1 MELDEIDQQI
11 VALLR
16 ENARRSFQDIGSR
29 VALSAPAVKRRVDRL
44 EQAGVIRGYSAVL
57 DHVALGWTTHAV
69 VSLFCEGHMTGD
81 EILAAAGR
89 HPEVAA
95 AHTVAGEASAILHLH
110 ARDTEHLEQALRA
123 APRRPRDHPHADA
136 GRALDAVRAAG
147 RVSCSLR

>member
-1 MELDEIDQQI
+1 VDIDEIDQQI

-29 VALSAPAVKRRVDRL
+29 VSLSAPAVKRRVDRL
-44 EQAGVIRGYSAVL
+44 EETGVIQGYSAVL

-95 AHTVAGEASAILHLH
+95 AHTVAGEASAILHVH
-110 ARDTEHLEQALRA
+110 TRDTEHLEEALERLRD
-123 APRRPRDHPHADA
+123 APGIRRTQTQVVLSTLFERP
-136 GRALDAVRAAG
+136 
-147 RVSCSLR
+147 VS